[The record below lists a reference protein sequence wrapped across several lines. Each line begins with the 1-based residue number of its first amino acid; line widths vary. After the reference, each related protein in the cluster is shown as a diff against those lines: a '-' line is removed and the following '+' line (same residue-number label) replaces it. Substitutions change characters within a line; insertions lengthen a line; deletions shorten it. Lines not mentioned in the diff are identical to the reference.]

1 MYPNIDSTPNLNFDQ
16 LTSNHYVFDLVYN
29 PEETKLLSTSKSKG
43 SKIKNGYDML
53 VNQAE
58 LSWEIWNK

>member
-1 MYPNIDSTPNLNFDQ
+1 MYPNVDTLPNLNFDQ
-16 LTSNHYVFDLVYN
+16 INSNHYVFDLVYN
-29 PEETKLLSTSKSKG
+29 PEETKLLSITKRNGAKV
-43 SKIKNGYDML
+43 KNGYEML